1 MTPNKRNKFHEFTA
15 LPLRGYTHTRATEEN
30 LSPPSTRERKMG
42 SSRSWECIVLLFS
55 VAVEFSPLS
64 LPTSLLRLGPNFRE
78 RRGVGGM
85 IARDPTNL
93 RLVVSAAG
101 RRPSLPPAPKRTR
114 CLFVPASVG
123 VTTHPPRGGAAN
135 CHCATAYIYIYI
147 YYLSTPRHCKRFVS
161 REISHPP
168 SSSFHDRDKEWT
180 LESRVLEIFL

>member
-1 MTPNKRNKFHEFTA
+1 
-15 LPLRGYTHTRATEEN
+15 
-30 LSPPSTRERKMG
+30 MG

-78 RRGVGGM
+78 RRGVEGWGGM

-101 RRPSLPPAPKRTR
+101 QRPSLLPAPKRTR

-135 CHCATAYIYIYI
+135 CHYATAYIYIYI
-147 YYLSTPRHCKRFVS
+147 LSVDSTP
-161 REISHPP
+161 
-168 SSSFHDRDKEWT
+168 
-180 LESRVLEIFL
+180 L